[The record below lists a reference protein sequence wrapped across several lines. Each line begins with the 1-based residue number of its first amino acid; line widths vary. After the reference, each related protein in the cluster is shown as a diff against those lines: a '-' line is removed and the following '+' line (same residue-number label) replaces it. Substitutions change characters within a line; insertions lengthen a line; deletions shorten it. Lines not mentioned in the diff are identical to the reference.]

1 MHEYAMVE
9 ALLEA
14 AQSHADAANARSV
27 RKLVVSVGALSG
39 LDAELFQLAFDTFR
53 ERTICDGATLEIA
66 PVPARWACS
75 DCDAPLTGPRAVCDA
90 CGGRA
95 RLAGGD
101 DVTLSRIEMEVD

>member
-14 AQSHADAANARSV
+14 ARDHAEAAKAKSV
-27 RKLVVSVGALSG
+27 RKLVVSVGTLAG

-53 ERTICDGATLEIA
+53 ERTVCETATLEIA
-66 PVPARWACS
+66 SVPARWACG
-75 DCDAPLTGPRAVCDA
+75 DCGATLSGPRAVCDA
-90 CGGRA
+90 CGGRP

-101 DVTLSRIEMEVD
+101 DVILSRIEMEVD